1 VRVTRTIVAAAA
13 LLCLAACGAEDPYK
27 PTADETRVFMSAW
40 SVGTEADKDAQCTTA
55 RLAGREGIAAAAD
68 AKLDRPEA
76 FATLLLAACGRE
88 GR

>member
-1 VRVTRTIVAAAA
+1 MRAIRTIVVAAG

-27 PTADETRVFMSAW
+27 PTADETRAFMSAW

-55 RLAGREGIAAAAD
+55 RLAGREGIAAATD